1 MESISFITGNKGK
14 FAEIQS
20 FLAEKEIHLSQ
31 LEIDLEEVQEVD
43 PEKVIAH
50 KVQEA
55 LKKGHTQFIL
65 EDTSLY
71 FEGMGS
77 LPGPL
82 IKWFL
87 QELTTEGLFRLASKQ
102 GIERARAET
111 ILAYV
116 KTENKIYYY
125 RGVTEGKIVA
135 PRGTKDF
142 GWGPIFQPEESL
154 KTFAEMEYSEKHS
167 YSMRIRALEQLRAA
181 MASPERV

>member
-1 MESISFITGNKGK
+1 MRSVSFMTGNKGK
-14 FAEIQS
+14 FAEIKT
-20 FLAEKEIHLSQ
+20 FLAEKGIELSQ
-31 LEIDLEEVQEVD
+31 LEVDLEEVQEVD
-43 PEKVIAH
+43 PVKVIAH

-55 LKKGHTQFIL
+55 LKKGYSEFVL

-87 QELTTEGLFRLASKQ
+87 QELKTEGLFTLASHQ

-116 KTENKIYYY
+116 KSENEVYYY
-125 RGVTEGKIVA
+125 RGVTEGRIVA

-142 GWGPIFQPEESL
+142 GWGPIFQPEGSE
-154 KTFAEMEYSEKHS
+154 KTFAEMEYSEKQT
-167 YSMRIRALEQLRAA
+167 YSMRIRAVEQLRTAL
-181 MASPERV
+181 ASSEVI